1 MALVEKGTPFSEQID
16 VDEQQDAEVFRV
28 PRHNDFEGADF
39 YHDFKMVSVKLTL
52 NQNNSEQRNWHG
64 PGINYN

>member
-16 VDEQQDAEVFRV
+16 VDEGRDAEVFRV

-52 NQNNSEQRNWHG
+52 N
-64 PGINYN
+64 